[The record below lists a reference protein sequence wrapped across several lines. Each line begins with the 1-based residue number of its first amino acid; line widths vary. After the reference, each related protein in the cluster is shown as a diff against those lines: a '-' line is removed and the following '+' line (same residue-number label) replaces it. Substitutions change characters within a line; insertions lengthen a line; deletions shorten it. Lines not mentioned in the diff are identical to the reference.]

1 MSEIQKIAF
10 NDLSAQYNHLKSD
23 IDAGI
28 AKVIEGCHFI
38 SGPEV
43 TELEQKL
50 CDYTGR
56 KYCVSTANGTDALL
70 MPLMALGIGKG
81 DAIFVPT
88 FTFVATSEVASLV
101 GATPIFCDVQKDTFN
116 IDPESLRQ
124 KIQEVLKKGRLKPK
138 AVIAVDLFGQPANFS
153 AIEPIC
159 KEYNLLL
166 IEDAAQGFGG
176 AINGKKACSFGD
188 VSTTSFFPAKPLGCY
203 GDGGAIFTDDQEL
216 YEHLVSIRVH
226 GKGEQKYDNIR
237 VGLNARLDTLQAAIL
252 LPKLREFDT
261 ENATRNAAAAKYTEL
276 LHNKFNTPIVPDG
289 FLSSWAQYTIKAE
302 STAQRTK
309 IMDALK
315 AAGIPCMIYY
325 PKPLHLQQVYEYL
338 GYKQG
343 DLPISES
350 LCGTVFSLPMH
361 GYLKPEIVEHICEVL
376 KNI

>member
-1 MSEIQKIAF
+1 MSNIAF
-10 NDLSAQYNHLKSD
+10 NDLSAQYQHLKSD

-38 SGPEV
+38 SGPET

-50 CDYTGR
+50 CEYTGR
-56 KYCVSTANGTDALL
+56 KYCVSTSNGTDALL

-81 DAIFVPT
+81 DAVFVPA

-101 GATPIFCDVQKDTFN
+101 GATPVFCDVREDTFN

-124 KIQEVLKKGRLKPK
+124 KIEEVIKKGKLKPK
-138 AVIAVDLFGQPANFS
+138 AVIAVDLFGQPADYAS
-153 AIEPIC
+153 IEPIC
-159 KEYNLLL
+159 REYNLMLM
-166 IEDAAQGFGG
+166 EDAAQGFGG

-188 VSTTSFFPAKPLGCY
+188 VSATSFFPAKPLGCY
-203 GDGGAIFTDDQEL
+203 GDGGAIFTDDEEL

-276 LHNKFNTPIVPDG
+276 LHDTFNTPIVSEG
-289 FLSSWAQYTIKAE
+289 YLSSWAQYTIKAE
-302 STAQRTK
+302 STEQRAK
-309 IMDALK
+309 IMDGLK

-325 PKPLHLQQVYEYL
+325 PKPLHLQQVYADL
-338 GYKQG
+338 GYKPG
-343 DLPISES
+343 DLPVSERLS
-350 LCGTVFSLPMH
+350 GTVFSLPMH
-361 GYLKPEIVEHICEVL
+361 GYLKPEVVEQICGVL
-376 KNI
+376 KSI